1 MLVNLEL
8 IQNGDTMPLTMTR
21 PTKHPETGV
30 FRLRKAIPAALRA
43 EAERLFGV
51 KREFITSLGVKD
63 AASARR
69 LAPAALAEIDRK
81 LDLCRQSAG
90 TPPQALSHM
99 QCVALAG
106 EWRRER
112 LALNEANPGTLEA
125 WEAEKDRLLI
135 GMAYGDEYAPTPH
148 DIAEAEALAVG
159 RGITAD
165 APSLRALAQAL
176 WLAKVQFAETMMRR
190 AARDYGADEYAERY
204 PALSSASVSRSA
216 VVKTPGEAVLF
227 ESLIRGFCRD
237 KGVNPD
243 ASPIP
248 EDFDRRR
255 RFAKHLAAFLGHD
268 DPRAVTAQDAVRWKE
283 SLLDG
288 GKSLGTVAN
297 HLSALSA
304 VWAWGVTNKKTEINP
319 FQGLA
324 KPPKKVK
331 GARES
336 SKRPYTAAEATRVLQ
351 AARRETK
358 ATLRWAP
365 WVLALTGA
373 RLAEVIQARKED
385 VKHKDGF
392 PFLSIHENKAEAGE
406 VRSVKNGASIRNVPI
421 HPALAAE
428 GFLKYV
434 EALPAGSPLFP
445 DSKPDARYGNRART
459 ATKAMSKWMRDTVGI
474 TDEAISPSHSWRH
487 WFMDAARECIEN
499 LELRNALTGHTDD
512 VNESHR
518 YGLGYREKPER
529 LYNAVA
535 LIALPSIPGD
545 KGH

>member
-1 MLVNLEL
+1 VLVNLEL

-216 VVKTPGEAVLF
+216 VVKTPGEAASF
-227 ESLIRGFCRD
+227 DSLIRGFCRD

-304 VWAWGVTNKKTEINP
+304 VWAWGVTNKKTDINP

-324 KPPKKVK
+324 KPPKKIK

-336 SKRPYTAAEATRVLQ
+336 SKRP
-351 AARRETK
+351 
-358 ATLRWAP
+358 
-365 WVLALTGA
+365 
-373 RLAEVIQARKED
+373 
-385 VKHKDGF
+385 
-392 PFLSIHENKAEAGE
+392 
-406 VRSVKNGASIRNVPI
+406 
-421 HPALAAE
+421 
-428 GFLKYV
+428 
-434 EALPAGSPLFP
+434 
-445 DSKPDARYGNRART
+445 YGNRART
-459 ATKAMSKWMRDTVGI
+459 ATKAMSKWIRDTVGI
-474 TDEAISPSHSWRH
+474 TDGCRLMPSAYLQGTSSPSSFTTRGKVATRTGAAVSWRPRLRPSSGCGGLAGRLKT
-487 WFMDAARECIEN
+487 AARPLSCAG
-499 LELRNALTGHTDD
+499 RSSGD
-512 VNESHR
+512 
-518 YGLGYREKPER
+518 GER
-529 LYNAVA
+529 RPRGML
-535 LIALPSIPGD
+535 
-545 KGH
+545 K